1 MPFKPKETRNKVE
14 SVYKTLYISQELVNA
29 VDKMAAESKTSFNNI
44 VVSMV
49 EYCLNESGSNDVE
62 Q

>member
-1 MPFKPKETRNKVE
+1 MPFKPKETRNKVK